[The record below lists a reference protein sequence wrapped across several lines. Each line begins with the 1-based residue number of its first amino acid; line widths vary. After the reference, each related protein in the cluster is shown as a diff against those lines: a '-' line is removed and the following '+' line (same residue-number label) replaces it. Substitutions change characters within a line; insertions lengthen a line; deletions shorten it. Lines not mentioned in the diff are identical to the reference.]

1 MSIPLISN
9 ASFTEINQSVVDS
22 NSGILND
29 IAGTIKSK
37 LPIQIFRL
45 TEAISGNLQMNSD
58 SAHKKIILDTNGFNL
73 INDTGSPIT
82 NNSSAALDLRGGGN
96 VQSSVKQFT
105 VTGSGEGTTTIDNT
119 NSSTITRA
127 SDPDYPSTAVSGGY
141 QPSFGTGAPNSSSIF
156 VIADGQTQGPNGY
169 GSAWRL
175 RVPSGQTWK
184 VGSDILSAG
193 TTLNASQNNTA
204 IGASSFNK
212 ITSFGVIV
220 NDTPNPG
227 DNLTSFP
234 AGGWTSG
241 FNSDSNKYEIRRAFL
256 GDELGSNVLVY
267 NVTLG
272 RWEARLGS
280 GQLTYNDN
288 GRRGNTPP
296 PQTITLSIDLERERQ
311 TFTFTNNLSIPC
323 VLSGNDPYDN
333 VTVNS
338 SDTAAETLVGADDSF
353 DITGTISGEN
363 ESNQPYSL
371 LSVNDG
377 TGGVTITN
385 YTGILSA
392 RAF

>member
-1 MSIPLISN
+1 MSIPLVSN
-9 ASFTEINQSVVDS
+9 VGFTEITQSLVDS
-22 NSGILND
+22 NSGVLND
-29 IAGTIKSK
+29 IAGTAKSK
-37 LPIQIFRL
+37 LPLQIFKL
-45 TEAISGNLQMNSD
+45 AEAISGNLQMNSD
-58 SAHKKIILDTNGFNL
+58 SAHKKIILDTNGFDL
-73 INDTGSPIT
+73 LNDTGSPIT
-82 NNSSAALDLRGGGN
+82 NNSSTTLELKGSGN
-96 VQSSVKQFT
+96 IQSTVKQFT
-105 VTGSGEGTTTIDNT
+105 VTGSGIGTTTIDNT
-119 NSSTITRA
+119 NNSTIARI
-127 SDPDYPSTAVSGGY
+127 SEPDYPSTAVSGGY

-156 VIADGQTQGPNGY
+156 VIADGLTYGPNGY

-184 VGSDILSAG
+184 IGSDILSAG

-212 ITSFGVIV
+212 ITAFGVVV
-220 NDTPNPG
+220 NDSPNPG
-227 DNLTSFP
+227 DNPTSFP
-234 AGGWTSG
+234 ASGWQSG
-241 FNSDSNKYEIRRAFL
+241 FDSDSNKYEIRRAFL

-280 GQLTYNDN
+280 GQLRYNDN

-296 PQTITLSIDLERERQ
+296 PQTITLSIDLERARR

-338 SDTAAETLVGADDSF
+338 SDTAAETLIGADDSF

-363 ESNQPYSL
+363 ESSQPYSL

-377 TGGVTITN
+377 TGGIVTTN

-392 RAF
+392 SAF